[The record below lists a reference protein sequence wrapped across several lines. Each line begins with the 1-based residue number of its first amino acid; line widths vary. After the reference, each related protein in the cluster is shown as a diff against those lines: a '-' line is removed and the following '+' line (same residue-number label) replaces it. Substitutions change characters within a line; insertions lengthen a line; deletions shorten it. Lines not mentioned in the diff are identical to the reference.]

1 MPADGTQDVADAAQA
16 SSAHLLSPAPS
27 GRAKCRACKQLIEKG
42 ALRLEEKVPNAF
54 GEGDASHYYHV
65 ACGAWRRP
73 EAFLVAAGSFASELA
88 DRDALVRDAE
98 FGARYHRLR
107 RFVRA
112 ELASTG
118 RARCQGCRE
127 VIDKGA
133 IRLVLERIDDGMV
146 HGSGFVHVGC
156 AHRYASAVTGVLAHL
171 DLSVLGPDEAA
182 SARASLAEQAE
193 LPLGPET
200 APGLGGEGGGN
211 DAGASVTS
219 AEGDA

>member
-1 MPADGTQDVADAAQA
+1 MPAPEDSGGGTVAREPSPGHQ
-16 SSAHLLSPAPS
+16 LSPAPS

-54 GEGDASHYYHV
+54 GDGDASHYYHV
-65 ACGAWRRP
+65 TCGAWRRP
-73 EAFLVAAGSFASELA
+73 DAFLVAADHFTGELA

-98 FGARYHRLR
+98 FGVRYHRLR

-127 VIDKGA
+127 GIEKGA

-156 AHRYASAVTGVLAHL
+156 AHRYASAVVGVLTHL
-171 DLSVLGPDEAA
+171 DLSALGPAEAA
-182 SARASLAEQAE
+182 QVHASLTEQSE
-193 LPLGPET
+193 LPLGPPT
-200 APGLGGEGGGN
+200 APASAPGSEHAPGE
-211 DAGASVTS
+211 D
-219 AEGDA
+219 

>member
-1 MPADGTQDVADAAQA
+1 MTEPSVA
-16 SSAHLLSPAPS
+16 HVLSPAPS

-54 GEGDASHYYHV
+54 GDGDASHYYHV

-73 EAFLVAAGSFASELA
+73 EAFLVAVADAPELP

-98 FGARYHRLR
+98 FGVRYHRLR

-127 VIDKGA
+127 AIEKGA
-133 IRLVLERIDDGMV
+133 LRLVLERIDDGMV

-156 AHRYASAVTGVLAHL
+156 AHRYASAVVGVLTHL
-171 DLSVLGPDEAA
+171 DLSALGAAEAE

-200 APGLGGEGGGN
+200 APAAQSLP
-211 DAGASVTS
+211 S
-219 AEGDA
+219 A